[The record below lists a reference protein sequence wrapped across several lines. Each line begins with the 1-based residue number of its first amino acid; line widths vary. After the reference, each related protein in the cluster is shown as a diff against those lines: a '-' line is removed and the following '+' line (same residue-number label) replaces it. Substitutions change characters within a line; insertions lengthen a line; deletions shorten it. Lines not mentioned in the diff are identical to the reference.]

1 MATGTEHGLEQDWL
15 LAPGFDLELKQY
27 VLLGYLQRVEARFSE
42 RKLYPHLDELWA
54 HAKRLTQLQ
63 QHLQSTNEAL
73 GGEVIG
79 VDLERAE
86 LVRAKAQESE
96 LLNVI
101 RDVIDFALPE
111 LRVMLD
117 GGRELRRSLSSRI
130 HFSPVGLLP
139 IHTHEG
145 YLLLRQG
152 REARVYEY
160 RVPLFHGTAEGLQY
174 QSVRTRY
181 LDSYQVSLAN
191 TYEHIKSD
199 LVRRV
204 RQLPNPA
211 TFVFEAEIGLP
222 HIETFMPLVK
232 QLVHQELERSPR

>member
-101 RDVIDFALPE
+101 RDVID
-111 LRVMLD
+111 
-117 GGRELRRSLSSRI
+117 GK
-130 HFSPVGLLP
+130 
-139 IHTHEG
+139 
-145 YLLLRQG
+145 
-152 REARVYEY
+152 EY
-160 RVPLFHGTAEGLQY
+160 RDRFGDAKVP
-174 QSVRTRY
+174 
-181 LDSYQVSLAN
+181 QVSS
-191 TYEHIKSD
+191 E
-199 LVRRV
+199 
-204 RQLPNPA
+204 
-211 TFVFEAEIGLP
+211 
-222 HIETFMPLVK
+222 K
-232 QLVHQELERSPR
+232 QAAVGCPQVAL

>member
-73 GGEVIG
+73 G
-79 VDLERAE
+79 
-86 LVRAKAQESE
+86 
-96 LLNVI
+96 
-101 RDVIDFALPE
+101 DVIDFALPE

-117 GGRELRRSLSSRI
+117 EGRELRRSLSSRI

-204 RQLPNPA
+204 RQLPHPA